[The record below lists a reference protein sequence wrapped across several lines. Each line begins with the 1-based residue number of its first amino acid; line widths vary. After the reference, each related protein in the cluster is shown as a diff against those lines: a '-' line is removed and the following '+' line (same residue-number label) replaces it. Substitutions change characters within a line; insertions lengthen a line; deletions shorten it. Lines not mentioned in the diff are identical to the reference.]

1 MDARQFQP
9 VRGISL
15 AALTSLIVGVTAFG
29 IVIFLLILSSNDFM
43 SDSLNAGLPAIPG
56 NLLTVVVTLPGI
68 GFLLALAGIIAGFSA
83 SPEKDADNRTQT
95 CKWICRLGI
104 GLSLV
109 AIFINM
115 LIISYLRIL
124 AETMGLA

>member
-1 MDARQFQP
+1 MLVSLDA
-9 VRGISL
+9 SL
-15 AALTSLIVGVTAFG
+15 S
-29 IVIFLLILSSNDFM
+29 
-43 SDSLNAGLPAIPG
+43 AIPG
-56 NLLTVVVTLPGI
+56 EVLSLVVTLPGI
-68 GFLLALAGIIAGFSA
+68 GFLLAMGIFAGFSA
-83 SPEKDADNRTQT
+83 SPEKDADNHTQT
-95 CKWICRLGI
+95 CKWICCLGI